1 MEISKLK
8 GINEKRSK
16 ELNKIGI
23 ETTADLITQFPR
35 RYLDLRNVCMLE
47 NCYHNDMVL
56 TTGKVITIPQNSFS
70 YKRVGYVKVMAEQE
84 GSIFNII
91 WFNQPYVVDKLQV
104 GKEYLFY
111 GRVQNKN
118 GVTLVNPSF
127 EPIDRNFKLKGIVPQ
142 YSTPKNFP
150 QKVFRDAVKLSV
162 NLERPESI
170 IPLKLQQKYG
180 LTSLQHAYYN
190 VHNPESF
197 EELSKASERIA
208 IEEYFG
214 LISAYKL
221 IKTSREQV
229 RLNEYSC
236 KREELLDFVSSFP
249 FEFTNGQKK
258 AVSEIFAD
266 LKGKKVM
273 NRLLQGDVG
282 SGKTAVSM
290 CAIFM
295 AVKSGYQAV
304 MLAPTE
310 VLAKQNYELIKSVF
324 KPYGINVDFLSG
336 SMKEKEKKTVKGGL
350 KLGITDVLVGTHAV
364 LEDDVEFKNLSLCVC
379 DEQQRFGVSQ
389 RSKLSEKGDFPDLL
403 VMSATPIPRTLSLIF
418 YGDLDVSTIPDKPSV
433 RIPIQ
438 TNIVSYAKYNDMLNF
453 IEKEVA
459 NGNQIYFVCP
469 KVEEDEEGEV
479 MSVTELHQELTERL
493 SFNIGLIHG
502 KMKDK
507 VSVMEDFKNKKY
519 MGIVSTTVIET
530 GVDVKDANI
539 MVIYNAERFGLS
551 QLHQLRGRIGR
562 GDKQSYCF
570 LLTNS
575 NTERAI
581 ERLKIIRNNT
591 DGFKISEYDFDMR
604 GAGDF
609 MGQRQSGKTM
619 MDLGYLN
626 YSVQSIFLAK
636 KISDEAFLG
645 QIDIEKIQ
653 KIAQKC
659 GEKLKDIVMN

>member
-8 GINEKRSK
+8 GINEKRAK
-16 ELNKIGI
+16 ELNKVGI
-23 ETTADLITQFPR
+23 ESTEDFISQFPR
-35 RYLDLRNVCMLE
+35 RYLDLRNVCKLE

-56 TTGKVITIPQNSFS
+56 TTGKIVSVPQNKFS
-70 YKRVGYVKVMAEQE
+70 YKRIGYVKVMAEQE
-84 GSIFNII
+84 GVIFTII
-91 WFNQPYVVDKLQV
+91 WFNQPYVVEKLVV
-104 GKEYLFY
+104 GEEYLFY
-111 GRVQNKN
+111 GRVQNKT

-127 EPIDRNFKLKGIVPQ
+127 EPIEKNFRLKGIVPQ

-150 QKVFRDAVKLSV
+150 QKTFRDAVKLSV
-162 NLERPESI
+162 NIERPESI
-170 IPLKLQQKYG
+170 IPIKLQEKYG
-180 LTSLQHAYYN
+180 LSSLLYAYHN

-197 EELSKASERIA
+197 EQLAKASERIA

-214 LISAYKL
+214 LISAFKI

-229 RLNEYSC
+229 RINEYSC
-236 KREELLDFVSSFP
+236 KEDELKEFILGFP

-266 LKGKKVM
+266 LKGKKAM

-310 VLAKQNYELIKSVF
+310 VLAKQNYELLKRIF

-336 SMKEKEKKTVKGGL
+336 SMKEKEKRAIKGCL
-350 KLGITDVLVGTHAV
+350 KLGITNILVGTHAV
-364 LEDDVEFKNLSLCVC
+364 LEDDVEFKNLALCVC

-389 RSKLSEKGDFPDLL
+389 RSKLFEKGDFPDLL

-438 TNIVSYAKYNDMLNF
+438 TNIVPYTKYNDMLKF
-453 IEKEVA
+453 IENEVQK
-459 NGNQIYFVCP
+459 GNQIYFVCP

-479 MSVTELHQELTERL
+479 MSVTELYEELKERL
-493 SFNIGLIHG
+493 SFDIAVIHG

-570 LLTNS
+570 LLTNTNS
-575 NTERAI
+575 EKGI

-619 MDLGYLN
+619 TDLGYLN

-636 KISDEAFLG
+636 KISDEAFNS
-645 QIDIEKIQ
+645 QIDIEKI
-653 KIAQKC
+653 KNIALKRQ
-659 GEKLKDIVMN
+659 EKLKDIIMN

>member
-336 SMKEKEKKTVKGGL
+336 SMKEKEK
-350 KLGITDVLVGTHAV
+350 
-364 LEDDVEFKNLSLCVC
+364 
-379 DEQQRFGVSQ
+379 
-389 RSKLSEKGDFPDLL
+389 
-403 VMSATPIPRTLSLIF
+403 
-418 YGDLDVSTIPDKPSV
+418 
-433 RIPIQ
+433 
-438 TNIVSYAKYNDMLNF
+438 
-453 IEKEVA
+453 
-459 NGNQIYFVCP
+459 
-469 KVEEDEEGEV
+469 
-479 MSVTELHQELTERL
+479 RL
-493 SFNIGLIHG
+493 
-502 KMKDK
+502 
-507 VSVMEDFKNKKY
+507 
-519 MGIVSTTVIET
+519 
-530 GVDVKDANI
+530 
-539 MVIYNAERFGLS
+539 
-551 QLHQLRGRIGR
+551 
-562 GDKQSYCF
+562 
-570 LLTNS
+570 
-575 NTERAI
+575 
-581 ERLKIIRNNT
+581 
-591 DGFKISEYDFDMR
+591 
-604 GAGDF
+604 
-609 MGQRQSGKTM
+609 
-619 MDLGYLN
+619 
-626 YSVQSIFLAK
+626 
-636 KISDEAFLG
+636 
-645 QIDIEKIQ
+645 
-653 KIAQKC
+653 
-659 GEKLKDIVMN
+659 

>member
-1 MEISKLK
+1 
-8 GINEKRSK
+8 
-16 ELNKIGI
+16 
-23 ETTADLITQFPR
+23 
-35 RYLDLRNVCMLE
+35 
-47 NCYHNDMVL
+47 
-56 TTGKVITIPQNSFS
+56 
-70 YKRVGYVKVMAEQE
+70 
-84 GSIFNII
+84 
-91 WFNQPYVVDKLQV
+91 
-104 GKEYLFY
+104 
-111 GRVQNKN
+111 
-118 GVTLVNPSF
+118 
-127 EPIDRNFKLKGIVPQ
+127 
-142 YSTPKNFP
+142 
-150 QKVFRDAVKLSV
+150 
-162 NLERPESI
+162 
-170 IPLKLQQKYG
+170 
-180 LTSLQHAYYN
+180 
-190 VHNPESF
+190 
-197 EELSKASERIA
+197 
-208 IEEYFG
+208 
-214 LISAYKL
+214 
-221 IKTSREQV
+221 
-229 RLNEYSC
+229 
-236 KREELLDFVSSFP
+236 
-249 FEFTNGQKK
+249 
-258 AVSEIFAD
+258 
-266 LKGKKVM
+266 
-273 NRLLQGDVG
+273 
-282 SGKTAVSM
+282 
-290 CAIFM
+290 
-295 AVKSGYQAV
+295 
-304 MLAPTE
+304 
-310 VLAKQNYELIKSVF
+310 
-324 KPYGINVDFLSG
+324 
-336 SMKEKEKKTVKGGL
+336 
-350 KLGITDVLVGTHAV
+350 
-364 LEDDVEFKNLSLCVC
+364 
-379 DEQQRFGVSQ
+379 
-389 RSKLSEKGDFPDLL
+389 
-403 VMSATPIPRTLSLIF
+403 
-418 YGDLDVSTIPDKPSV
+418 
-433 RIPIQ
+433 
-438 TNIVSYAKYNDMLNF
+438 
-453 IEKEVA
+453 
-459 NGNQIYFVCP
+459 
-469 KVEEDEEGEV
+469 